1 MKFKKN
7 VRKSPIILLKS
18 GQSVTM
24 DTRLYNHKNETR
36 LKDYSNKGKGKSQ
49 NKNVLWKIVTM
60 VTNNKTR
67 QQCSTRDRQ
76 KVCDENLITEPTGP
90 GFV

>member
-1 MKFKKN
+1 MKQDSKINQIKA
-7 VRKSPIILLKS
+7 
-18 GQSVTM
+18 
-24 DTRLYNHKNETR
+24 
-36 LKDYSNKGKGKSQ
+36 KGKLWTMVTNNSQ

-67 QQCSTRDRQ
+67 QQCSTNDRQ
-76 KVCDENLITEPTGP
+76 KVCDKNLITEPTGP

>member
-1 MKFKKN
+1 M
-7 VRKSPIILLKS
+7 
-18 GQSVTM
+18 VTNN
-24 DTRLYNHKNETR
+24 R
-36 LKDYSNKGKGKSQ
+36 Q

>member
-1 MKFKKN
+1 MKQDSKIN
-7 VRKSPIILLKS
+7 QI
-18 GQSVTM
+18 
-24 DTRLYNHKNETR
+24 EA
-36 LKDYSNKGKGKSQ
+36 KGKLWNMVTNNSQ
-49 NKNVLWKIVTM
+49 NKNVQWKIVTM

-76 KVCDENLITEPTGP
+76 KVCDKNLITEPTGP

>member
-1 MKFKKN
+1 MKQDSKINQIKA
-7 VRKSPIILLKS
+7 
-18 GQSVTM
+18 
-24 DTRLYNHKNETR
+24 
-36 LKDYSNKGKGKSQ
+36 KGKLWTMVTNNSQ

-76 KVCDENLITEPTGP
+76 KVCDNNLITEPTGP

>member
-1 MKFKKN
+1 M
-7 VRKSPIILLKS
+7 
-18 GQSVTM
+18 VT
-24 DTRLYNHKNETR
+24 NN
-36 LKDYSNKGKGKSQ
+36 SQ

-76 KVCDENLITEPTGP
+76 KVCDKNLITEPTGQGLFRTKVGKVVMEP
-90 GFV
+90 KWLRLRLKTERDAN

>member
-1 MKFKKN
+1 MKQDSKITQIKA
-7 VRKSPIILLKS
+7 
-18 GQSVTM
+18 
-24 DTRLYNHKNETR
+24 
-36 LKDYSNKGKGKSQ
+36 KGKLDHGNQ
-49 NKNVLWKIVTM
+49 NKNVQWKIVTM

-76 KVCDENLITEPTGP
+76 KVCDKNLITEPTGP

>member
-18 GQSVTM
+18 GQTVTM

-36 LKDYSNKGKGKSQ
+36 LKDYSNKGKGK
-49 NKNVLWKIVTM
+49 
-60 VTNNKTR
+60 
-67 QQCSTRDRQ
+67 
-76 KVCDENLITEPTGP
+76 TGP
-90 GFV
+90 WYPTTAKTKMANGRL

>member
-1 MKFKKN
+1 M
-7 VRKSPIILLKS
+7 
-18 GQSVTM
+18 VT
-24 DTRLYNHKNETR
+24 NN
-36 LKDYSNKGKGKSQ
+36 SQ

-76 KVCDENLITEPTGP
+76 KVCDKNLITEPNRAR
-90 GFV
+90 VCLELKWAR

>member
-1 MKFKKN
+1 MKQDSKITQIKA
-7 VRKSPIILLKS
+7 
-18 GQSVTM
+18 
-24 DTRLYNHKNETR
+24 
-36 LKDYSNKGKGKSQ
+36 KGKLDHGNQQQPKQ
-49 NKNVLWKIVTM
+49 KCPMEDCNH
-60 VTNNKTR
+60 NNKTR

>member
-18 GQSVTM
+18 GQTVTM

-36 LKDYSNKGKGKSQ
+36 LKDYSNKGKGKTVDHG
-49 NKNVLWKIVTM
+49 N
-60 VTNNKTR
+60 
-67 QQCSTRDRQ
+67 QQQTKQ
-76 KVCDENLITEPTGP
+76 KCPMEDCNHGN
-90 GFV
+90 

>member
-1 MKFKKN
+1 MKQDSKITQIKA
-7 VRKSPIILLKS
+7 
-18 GQSVTM
+18 
-24 DTRLYNHKNETR
+24 
-36 LKDYSNKGKGKSQ
+36 KGKLDHGNQ
-49 NKNVLWKIVTM
+49 NKNVQWKIVTM

-76 KVCDENLITEPTGP
+76 KVCENLITEPTGP